1 MGWGLAN
8 LQSLVGIPAL
18 LGLAWVISPNRRAFP
33 FRLAAGVL
41 LFQFALALLL
51 FAVPGVSDGFRGGI
65 TSVIGSLKAAAVKA
79 TGFVFGIAGDSKI
92 LAGILGKD
100 PHSVPPNFAF
110 EIIPLVIGMS
120 ALSALLWH
128 WRVLQ
133 WITQGMAVL
142 FERATGLAGPT
153 ALVVAAK
160 LFLGMTEAPLLVRPY
175 LARLARQ
182 DLFLI
187 MVVGFA
193 TIAGSVL
200 VLYATLL
207 EPIVPGAGA
216 HLFMC
221 SLLSAPGAVLFARI
235 VHPGS
240 TSSKD
245 SVVPPKLYTST
256 MDAIATG
263 TSDGLRLFLNIIAM
277 MLAMVFLLTMLNA
290 LLGLLPDV
298 GGAPLSL
305 ERMLGWLFAP
315 VMFLV
320 GVQADEAVKAGQ
332 FIGLKMAANEFIAY
346 AKFAA
351 TPAGEL
357 SDRTRL
363 LLTYSLCGF
372 ANFSSIAIMTGG
384 LTALIPERRDDVLKL
399 VTPAMFIGT
408 LATLMSAAVIG
419 ALPGSLFGHG

>member
-1 MGWGLAN
+1 VTWGLAN
-8 LQSLVGIPAL
+8 VQSLVGIPAL
-18 LGLAWVISPNRRAFP
+18 LLLAWLISTDRKAFP
-33 FRLAAGVL
+33 WRLAAGVL
-41 LFQFALALLL
+41 IAQFALALLL

-65 TSVIGSLKAAAVKA
+65 TATIGALKAAAVKA
-79 TGFVFGIAGDSKI
+79 TGFVFGIAGDSRL
-92 LAGILGKD
+92 LASIIGREPGQ
-100 PHSVPPNFAF
+100 VPPNFAF

-133 WITQGMAVL
+133 WITRGMAVL
-142 FERATGLAGPT
+142 FERTTGLAGPT

-175 LARLARQ
+175 LSRLARQ

-207 EPIVPGAGA
+207 EPLVPGAGA

-235 VHPGS
+235 VYPGS

-245 SVVPPKLYTST
+245 TVVPPNLYSST
-256 MDAIATG
+256 MDAVATG

-277 MLAMVFLLTMLNA
+277 MLAMVFLLTILNSA
-290 LLGLLPDV
+290 LALLPDI

-315 VMFLV
+315 IMFLV
-320 GVQADEAVKAGQ
+320 GVPADEAVRAGQ

-346 AKFAA
+346 AQFAQL
-351 TPAGEL
+351 PEGEL
-357 SDRTRL
+357 SARTRL

-408 LATLMSAAVIG
+408 LATLLSATIIG
-419 ALPGSLFGHG
+419 VLPGSLFGH